1 MTDEPTV
8 YDRGIHCNTEILL
21 QMIKDLE
28 ERIIQLE
35 LQLKPLPNSTDGWY
49 FDH

>member
-1 MTDEPTV
+1 MSHDI
-8 YDRGIHCNTEILL
+8 DDLL
-21 QMIKDLE
+21 LLIKTLE